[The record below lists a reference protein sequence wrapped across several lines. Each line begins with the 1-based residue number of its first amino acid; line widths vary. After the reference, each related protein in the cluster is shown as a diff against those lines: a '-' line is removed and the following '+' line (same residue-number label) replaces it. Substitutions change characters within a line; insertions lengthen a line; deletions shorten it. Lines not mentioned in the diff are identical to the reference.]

1 MEQSSIGPKPD
12 FIDDGG
18 LEVHEHSPGHVLAGS
33 GLGEEGV
40 EGVITATGCLIR
52 WHGAIRLD
60 AWQYWVSIKKPLIL
74 SNFLVITVF
83 KTVKFPAGIS
93 NLAASLANVD
103 RNTLSLNKE
112 EDALKNIILH

>member
-1 MEQSSIGPKPD
+1 MEQSSIGSKPD

-18 LEVHEHSPGHVLAGS
+18 LEVHKHGPGHVLAGP

-60 AWQYWVSIKKPLIL
+60 AWQYWLSIKKPLIL
-74 SNFLVITVF
+74 SNFSYYRVQDSKVPSRHF
-83 KTVKFPAGIS
+83 QSGSQPGQRGQKY
-93 NLAASLANVD
+93 
-103 RNTLSLNKE
+103 TLSE
-112 EDALKNIILH
+112 